1 MIPVRCQ
8 SIKSVIYTRTTK
20 IPEISTISG
29 ILLYLLISRNCILGV
44 YKKRR
49 VCVGIMAFKTG
60 VSSKAGCVMTP
71 DRTAGARP
79 RRRYTR

>member
-44 YKKRR
+44 YKKWR

-60 VSSKAGCVMTP
+60 GLFKSRLCYDS
-71 DRTAGARP
+71 
-79 RRRYTR
+79 